1 MQASQITIDNLTV
14 NPEALDGPI
23 RARAKGNEFFYE
35 NQNYDIRLT
44 DTGTVHIK
52 NKSSGEDYRIWGDP
66 HVAIDGKHAF
76 DFYGDTTFQ
85 LEDGTKVTIQTKPAH
100 DNAKVTYASTVTITD
115 GTTGQTTQVTGV
127 DPFTRGDLAVSHHVS
142 DAAAV
147 ERRADDGNVIRENP
161 FGAGFLGVDGNGKLG
176 VVVDQQYINLTDHR
190 LNGMDVAQGQYKA
203 LFGALQSFA
212 NLLSM
217 FQGLMSVSFSSSPDV
232 DAEAGWQP
240 AVNLNLPVNFEF
252 TLKGPNA
259 F

>member
-1 MQASQITIDNLTV
+1 MQAGQITIDNLTV

-23 RARAKGNEFFYE
+23 KARAKGNEFFYE
-35 NQNYDIRLT
+35 NTNYDIRLT
-44 DTGTVHIK
+44 DTGTVDITSK
-52 NKSSGEDYRIWGDP
+52 TTGENYRIWGDP

-76 DFYGDTTFQ
+76 DFYGDTTFL
-85 LEDGTKVTIQTKPAH
+85 LEDGTKVTIQTKPQH
-100 DNAKVTYASTVTITD
+100 DDARVTYASTVTITD

-127 DPFTRGDLAVSHHVS
+127 DPFTRGDLAVSHHIS

-147 ERRADDGNVIRENP
+147 EARADDGNVIRENP

-176 VVVDQQYINLTDHR
+176 VVVDQEYINLTDHR
-190 LNGMDVAQGQYKA
+190 LNGTEVAGQQFQA
-203 LFGALQSFA
+203 LFTALQSFA

-217 FQGLMSVSFSSSPDV
+217 FQGLMSVSFSGSV
-232 DAEAGWQP
+232 DSGADEP
-240 AVNLNLPVNFEF
+240 AVNFNLPTSFEF

>member
-23 RARAKGNEFFYE
+23 RAKAKGSEFFYE

-44 DTGTVHIK
+44 DTGTVHIN
-52 NKSSGEDYRIWGDP
+52 NKATGEDYRIWGDP
-66 HVAIDGKHAF
+66 HVAIDGKQAF

-85 LEDGTKVTIQTKPAH
+85 LEDGTKVTIETKPAH

-127 DPFTRGDLAVSHHVS
+127 DPFTRGDLAVSHHVN
-142 DAAAV
+142 DAARIEA
-147 ERRADDGNVIRENP
+147 RANDGNVIRENP
-161 FGAGFLGVDGNGKLG
+161 FGAGFLGVDGNGKFG
-176 VVVDQQYINLTDHR
+176 VVVDQEYINLTDHR
-190 LNGMDVAQGQYKA
+190 LNGADLAGDQLQA
-203 LFGALQSFA
+203 LFTALQSFG

-217 FQGLMSVSFSSSPDV
+217 FQGLMSITFSGSA
-232 DAEAGWQP
+232 DADAGQP
-240 AVNLNLPVNFEF
+240 AVNLNLPANFEF
-252 TLKGPNA
+252 TIKGPNA